1 MVFFE
6 LIHLTK
12 KAIII
17 VIVSIKHYINLFI
30 HIFQTTKQ
38 NLVHGYYP
46 SFRISSGTARSSAYY
61 LDALD
66 NQARATAMMYATG

>member
-6 LIHLTK
+6 LTHLTMK
-12 KAIII
+12 VIII

-30 HIFQTTKQ
+30 DIFLTMKQ
-38 NLVHGYYP
+38 SLVHGYYP
-46 SFRISSGTARSSAYY
+46 SFRITSGTARSSAYY

-66 NQARATAMMYATG
+66 NQARATAMIYATG

>member
-6 LIHLTK
+6 LTHLIM

-30 HIFQTTKQ
+30 EIFQTMKQ
-38 NLVHGYYP
+38 SLAGGHYP
-46 SFRISSGTARSSAYY
+46 SFRIACGTARSSAYY

-66 NQARATAMMYATG
+66 NQARATAMTYATG